1 MDFDVTSDISDSSS
15 DVTDDIDSSNFDFD
29 FSDNSFD
36 ISDDT
41 FDDIETSDVDDMTED
56 FSNDFDSVE
65 DISEDDFNEDIETLD
80 LDDDLNDIEDIS
92 EDDFDEDIETLDLD
106 DDIDDMVDIS
116 EDDFNEDIETLDLDD
131 DIDDMV
137 DISEDDFDEDI
148 ETLDLDDDLNDMEDI
163 SENDFDE
170 DIDTLDLDDG
180 FKENAESPEL
190 NDAME
195 ENFDGISPEAIDD
208 SDFETA
214 EIEPLETENI
224 SENETLDEFEI
235 GDDQLTEEV
244 GDISTVEANDYTD
257 EMENENISNE
267 LEENFSD
274 STDEIA
280 VSDDINEELDDN
292 LNEYDV
298 APTDTKEYSDDTET
312 QEMPQITDEELEEF
326 VNWEHEH
333 DNGYYDIIEDIQ
345 NDSNLTDEQKDDL
358 IQPMLEELQEAENA
372 EPEYGARVKG
382 LTYDGRDIH
391 TSKPEDVVDE
401 APDYLDES
409 DYEFESTLNGF
420 EEQMSNSGDIPEYT
434 DIDQQEEISDI
445 NEDFSGEL
453 SEQDYDSIYEGL
465 DDYDFHEIDCLEDT
479 ERLDASLENFTSE
492 NWENLSIDEQKEQ
505 MTDLAQ
511 YIIDVTGL
519 EDPPKI
525 EFYNNPEEGD
535 YGGFNRATN
544 TLSIN
549 EHMLYQNDEAADTVA
564 HELWHA
570 YQYERASN
578 PKSKLDYMY
587 LENFNDYITPNDD
600 FEGYQSQLLESEA
613 RAFAQQIKDRLHSYR

>member
-1 MDFDVTSDISDSSS
+1 MCDDMDFDVTSDISDSSS

-80 LDDDLNDIEDIS
+80 LDDDLNDI
-92 EDDFDEDIETLDLD
+92 
-106 DDIDDMVDIS
+106 
-116 EDDFNEDIETLDLDD
+116 
-131 DIDDMV
+131 
-137 DISEDDFDEDI
+137 
-148 ETLDLDDDLNDMEDI
+148 EDI

-274 STDEIA
+274 STYEIA

-535 YGGFNRATN
+535 YG
-544 TLSIN
+544 
-549 EHMLYQNDEAADTVA
+549 
-564 HELWHA
+564 
-570 YQYERASN
+570 
-578 PKSKLDYMY
+578 
-587 LENFNDYITPNDD
+587 
-600 FEGYQSQLLESEA
+600 
-613 RAFAQQIKDRLHSYR
+613 